1 MERMAMRVAVE
12 KVGGSTLQQTVYDL
26 ICSGLTIGQVV
37 SELPRLG
44 YVGIDRRVI
53 RELVEKAR
61 RRRGMRG
68 QLARKRGLEQF
79 DARKRSASGARA
91 VMRDDGTRYGSL
103 TEAAKAAGRHP
114 SNLTDAIN
122 KNREVD
128 GHFYKFA
135 NQGA

>member
-1 MERMAMRVAVE
+1 MRVAVE

-79 DARKRSASGARA
+79 DARKRSATRCTSRECTAITA
-91 VMRDDGTRYGSL
+91 SPFRDSRRT
-103 TEAAKAAGRHP
+103 AKAKR
-114 SNLTDAIN
+114 S
-122 KNREVD
+122 
-128 GHFYKFA
+128 
-135 NQGA
+135 

>member
-1 MERMAMRVAVE
+1 MERMAMRAAVE

-37 SELPRLG
+37 SELPKLG

-91 VMRDDGTRYGSL
+91 VVRDDGTRYGSL
-103 TEAAKAAGRHP
+103 AEAAKAAGRHP

>member
-12 KVGGSTLQQTVYDL
+12 KVGGGTLQETVYGMV
-26 ICSGLTIGQVV
+26 CSGLTIGQVV
-37 SELPRLG
+37 SELPKLG

-91 VMRDDGTRYGSL
+91 VIRDDGTRYGSL
-103 TEAAKAAGRHP
+103 AEAAKAAGRHP